1 MKAQNI
7 LPLVSVMDPDTED
20 FQTWA
25 NTNAHDLHGAT
36 VEAAHV
42 MACTPGI
49 DSVLVATFAWEDEVY
64 ADMSLQREDIQDS
77 LNLAIDYYVENELY
91 EFAAYAKSIIDEI
104 TKNK

>member
-1 MKAQNI
+1 M
-7 LPLVSVMDPDTED
+7 SVMDPDTED

>member
-1 MKAQNI
+1 MKVQNI